1 MTSIGQT
8 ALARLEQEGRLL
20 NPVFKGTSSTP
31 GRFLFRGEVALKFA
45 KTTSDEKRP
54 PELKAEQVLV
64 AAQAGDPKLPFFAG
78 YLLSFEG
85 LRSIAEVL
93 GDLLSAEGRYFIFC
107 GNIDLSARYQVTL
120 GQTTFYV
127 LPLEES
133 TVYNEMLDLL
143 RIDKNAL
150 KKLDTP
156 GKLEAIASGAAKF
169 RQSFEAITYERGL
182 ELMGPVRDPGENRPV

>member
-1 MTSIGQT
+1 MTTIDET
-8 ALARLEQEGRLL
+8 ALARLENEGRLM
-20 NPVFKGTSSTP
+20 NPVFKGASSVP

-45 KTTSDEKRP
+45 PTRSDEKRP

-64 AAQAGDPKLPFFAG
+64 AAQAGDATLPFLAAHV
-78 YLLSFEG
+78 LSFES

-93 GDLLSAEGRYFIFC
+93 GDALSPKGHYFVFC
-107 GNIDLSARYQVTL
+107 GNIDLGAKYEVRMGDATIYI
-120 GQTTFYV
+120 
-127 LPLEES
+127 LPLDES

-156 GKLEAIASGAAKF
+156 GKLDAIANGAAQF
-169 RQSFEAITYERGL
+169 RQRYPAITYEQGL
-182 ELMGPVRDPGENRPV
+182 GLMGPVRDPGENRPV